1 MKILFYFNSMTPP
14 GGIER
19 VISTLANHFCEFME
33 VTILVKDNAY
43 SHYPLSGNIKIISL
57 DSNLYLDMSNKFKRV
72 AQAGANLF
80 KSAAKLK
87 QFLNENEY
95 DLYYL
100 AHPLNVLEFHL
111 ARGINKQV
119 IITEH
124 GGINA
129 YNIVYKTVKQWLYP
143 KARCYIVPTSSDAK
157 AYSELNLPVVYIPH
171 FKSTMNYVRSE
182 LSNKV
187 VLSIG
192 RMTEAKRQWIMI
204 DLWNKIVNEHHIKDW
219 QLHLVGDGNL
229 YEQLNNN
236 IVSLGLQ
243 DYVKILPPVRDV
255 ERYYK
260 SASVFMLTS
269 HSEGFGMV
277 LLEAISFGLPCIT
290 YDCPSGPRDIVEDGV
305 NGYLIPMDDFDALEL
320 ATVELLSDP
329 EKIYKFANGA
339 FSTSLKWNDEAVLNK
354 WKKILY

>member
-111 ARGINKQV
+111 ARGIDKQV

-129 YNIVYKTVKQWLYP
+129 YNIVYKKIKQWLYP

-219 QLHLVGDGNL
+219 QLHLVGNGNL
-229 YEQLNNN
+229 YEQLNNK
-236 IVSLGLQ
+236 IITLGLQ
-243 DYVKILPPVRDV
+243 DHVKILPPVQNV
-255 ERYYK
+255 ERYYQ
-260 SASVFMLTS
+260 SASLFMLTS

-277 LLEAISFGLPCIT
+277 LLEAISFGLPCIS

-305 NGYLIPMDDFDALEL
+305 NGYLIPMDDFNSLEV
-320 ATVELLSDP
+320 ATVKLLSNP
-329 EKIYKFANGA
+329 EKIYEFADGA
-339 FSTSLKWNDEAVLNK
+339 FSTSLKWNNEAVLNK

>member
-1 MKILFYFNSMTPP
+1 MTPP

-43 SHYPLSGNIKIISL
+43 SHYRLSGNIKIISL
-57 DSNLYLDMSNKFKRV
+57 DSNLYLDMNNKFKRV
-72 AQAGANLF
+72 AQAGINLLQ
-80 KSAAKLK
+80 STAKLK
-87 QFLNENEY
+87 HFLALNQY

-111 ARGINKQV
+111 ARGIDKQV

-129 YNIVYKTVKQWLYP
+129 YNIVYQKIKQWLYP
-143 KARCYIVPTSSDAK
+143 KARCYVVPTSSDAK

-171 FKSTMNYVRSE
+171 FKSTMNYVRSQ

-204 DLWNKIVNEHHIKDW
+204 DLWDKIVNEHHIKDW
-219 QLHLVGDGNL
+219 QLHLVGNGNL
-229 YEQLNNN
+229 YEHLNNK
-236 IVSLGLQ
+236 IITLGLQ
-243 DYVKILPPVRDV
+243 DYVKILPPVQDV

-277 LLEAISFGLPCIT
+277 LLEAISFGLPCIS
-290 YDCPSGPRDIVEDGV
+290 YDCPSGPRDIIKNEH
-305 NGYLIPMDDFDALEL
+305 NGYLIPMDDFESLKSALL
-320 ATVELLSDP
+320 KLINNKDTLIKLS
-329 EKIYKFANGA
+329 NGA
-339 FSTSLKWNDEAVLNK
+339 FESSSKWNDEVILNK
-354 WKKILY
+354 WKKVLY